1 MIRLPAKVNISELTI
16 NPSNTCGD
24 AGSAST
30 GDYMLETSPDGTTW
44 TTASTGHFTPAQRQ
58 PNTITMAAGTTAGIQ
73 FVRYTMKG
81 TQVADLGGTCPG
93 PFAGC
98 DFMDSTELEVFGVPA
113 P

>member
-1 MIRLPAKVNISELTI
+1 
-16 NPSNTCGD
+16 
-24 AGSAST
+24 
-30 GDYMLETSPDGTTW
+30 
-44 TTASTGHFTPAQRQ
+44 
-58 PNTITMAAGTTAGIQ
+58 MAAGTTAGIQ